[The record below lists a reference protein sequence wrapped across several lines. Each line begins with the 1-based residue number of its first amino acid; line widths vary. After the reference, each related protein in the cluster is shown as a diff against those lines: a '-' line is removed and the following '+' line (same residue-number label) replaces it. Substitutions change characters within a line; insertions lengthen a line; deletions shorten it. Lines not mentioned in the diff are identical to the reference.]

1 MNSDTVILNRDMDY
15 YDLLSQKAREL
26 GKKLITFG
34 SDQGDADYRYHGG
47 QHGHFSVTTHNLDL
61 PQVAGDFRIM
71 IPGHF
76 NYSNALA
83 AIAVSTQLKDDVS
96 DFAAGLQETK
106 VPGRMEFL
114 KNKQGLVACVDYAHN
129 YLSLT
134 ESFSF
139 MKHEYP
145 NGRLIVVI
153 GAAGGKA
160 ESRRK
165 DIGRA
170 LSEFAD
176 VAILT
181 SEDNFFE
188 DPHHID
194 EAIKEHITNPNVQV
208 IINVDRV
215 AAIKEAFAMAKP
227 GDAMFMAAKGREQ
240 FMHERGRD
248 IPYVGDYQLSKQL
261 MEEYDKK

>member
-1 MNSDTVILNRDMDY
+1 
-15 YDLLSQKAREL
+15 
-26 GKKLITFG
+26 
-34 SDQGDADYRYHGG
+34 
-47 QHGHFSVTTHNLDL
+47 
-61 PQVAGDFRIM
+61 
-71 IPGHF
+71 
-76 NYSNALA
+76 
-83 AIAVSTQLKDDVS
+83 
-96 DFAAGLQETK
+96 
-106 VPGRMEFL
+106 
-114 KNKQGLVACVDYAHN
+114 
-129 YLSLT
+129 
-134 ESFSF
+134 

-153 GAAGGKA
+153 GAAGRKA

-170 LSEFAD
+170 LSEYAD

-194 EAIKEHITNPNVQV
+194 EAIKEHITNPNVKV

-215 AAIKEAFAMAKP
+215 AAIKQAFEMAKP

-240 FMHERGRD
+240 FMHEKGRD
-248 IPYVGDYQLSKQL
+248 IPYVGDYQLSQKL
-261 MEEYDKK
+261 MKEYDK